1 MYFLVVSSEILD
13 VEFLERETET
23 ETESFLLSILFSS
36 LANLQSSVVKI
47 SLFCSTLNF
56 LIKNCGF
63 LESFSD
69 HL

>member
-23 ETESFLLSILFSS
+23 ETESFLLSIFFSS

-47 SLFCSTLNF
+47 SLFCSTSNF
-56 LIKNCGF
+56 FNKKMWVSGEF
-63 LESFSD
+63 F
-69 HL
+69 